1 MKKKM
6 AEKPAP
12 TITTEPRKGGAR
24 IGEKDSQDF
33 PEGGRGWFVL
43 FGMWIVMGTTYG
55 FINAFGDYQAHYTV
69 TFPDTKQSVLTL
81 IGSLQPFTVF
91 LSSIPAVSIMNR
103 VGARPAIALGGAI
116 MIFAFMMI
124 SICKQ
129 VWQLFLAQ
137 GILFGLGCGLSVFVA
152 YSLPPQWF
160 KKRRALAVGLCASGS
175 SLGGMLWPIAFSSL
189 VSNVGFAWANRIIGF
204 IYIPLVAVAVFAAE
218 ARQTDGPVEPPPP
231 QQDMI
236 SKSDEVVEITR
247 RDSDDIEHQIISHPA
262 IGDVPTEK
270 PVVVD
275 PAKEIQPLLEWGVLR
290 DTHFLLYLLATGVT
304 YFALFPP
311 LFFLPNYAKGMGAS
325 PNITKYILTIANAGS
340 VVGRILPGYIGDKIG
355 RINALLP
362 CLAFAGVSMLVFWLP
377 SRGDALLIV
386 FAIVFGVSSGA
397 FIAVGPAALGQ
408 LFGIRDLKSRLTFF
422 LLVSAPGS
430 LAGPAIAG
438 CFIPTGE
445 ASGIKGYNKAIIYC
459 AVLFFAG
466 TAVLLALR
474 LAISRKFFAF
484 V

>member
-1 MKKKM
+1 M
-6 AEKPAP
+6 AEKPAS
-12 TITTEPRKGGAR
+12 TIATEPRKGGAK
-24 IGEKDSQDF
+24 IGEKDTQDF

-55 FINAFGDYQAHYTV
+55 FINAFGEYQAHYTV
-69 TFPDTKQSVLTL
+69 TYPDTRQSVLTL

-103 VGARPAIALGGAI
+103 VGARPAIALGGVI
-116 MIFAFMMI
+116 IIFAFMMI

-137 GILFGLGCGLSVFVA
+137 GILLGIGCGLSVFVA

-160 KKRRALAVGLCASGS
+160 KKRRALAVGICASGS

-204 IYIPLVAVAVFAAE
+204 IYIPLVAIAVFAAE
-218 ARQTDGPVEPPPP
+218 ARQTDGPIDPPP

-247 RDSDDIEHQIISHPA
+247 RDSEDIEDQIISHPV
-262 IGDVPTEK
+262 IDDILTEK
-270 PVVVD
+270 PAVVD
-275 PAKEIQPLLEWGVLR
+275 PAKVKQPLLEWSVLK
-290 DTHFLLYLLATGVT
+290 DTHFLLYLLATAVP

-340 VVGRILPGYIGDKIG
+340 VIGRILPGYIGDHIG

-362 CLAFAGVSMLVFWLP
+362 CLAFSGISMLVFWLP

-386 FAIVFGVSSGA
+386 FAVAFGISSGA

-408 LFGIRDLKSRLTFF
+408 LFGIKDLKSRLTFF
-422 LLVSAPGS
+422 LLVSAPGA

-438 CFIPTGE
+438 SFIPTGE
-445 ASGIKGYNKAIIYC
+445 ATGIEGYDKAIIYC

-466 TAVLLALR
+466 TAVLLTLR
-474 LAISRKFFAF
+474 LTISRKFFAF